1 MKRFCLLL
9 TVLTVLLVGIGFYR
23 GWFAVSGDGG
33 AGTGNIEVKLSVDT
47 EKVKQDTDAV
57 KDSIKGKEPQ
67 NEHGNGND

>member
-9 TVLTVLLVGIGFYR
+9 TVLTVLVVGIGFYR

-33 AGTGNIEVKLSVDT
+33 TGTGNIEVKLSVDRD
-47 EKVKQDTDAV
+47 KVKHDTAAI